1 MSTVKH
7 TSAPTHAQ
15 QIPQAFSANGNY
27 SSREVIFHYVTINL
41 DRWTLSV
48 VIISK
53 VYSKGVQTQ
62 SPQSRMLTT
71 AVYTLNYCD
80 FLPSWPPGRIEFSL
94 SQAERDIER
103 EGESKYESERR
114 RQSRKCTKKWK
125 SLPSGPGS
133 LVPLPSF
140 YLMSLWRITLF
151 ARNSEEGDILSA
163 RWSQSTLYDRRAGC

>member
-1 MSTVKH
+1 
-7 TSAPTHAQ
+7 
-15 QIPQAFSANGNY
+15 
-27 SSREVIFHYVTINL
+27 
-41 DRWTLSV
+41 
-48 VIISK
+48 
-53 VYSKGVQTQ
+53 
-62 SPQSRMLTT
+62 MLTT

-80 FLPSWPPGRIEFSL
+80 FLPSWPPERIEFSL

-163 RWSQSTLYDRRAGC
+163 RWSQSTLYDRRAGCWQPLLSKWGKNKVGWLSSRALMAGLKPCSQTLVGCSCTLPIIELKALLNISFVLWELDSSEHSKS